1 MPEDRI
7 TVLKMDET
15 SVEMKD
21 VTDRANDIV
30 QKAEVPCVTYPI
42 PEPQVNVSLLLSATH
57 YIHCDSLTINTRVP
71 SPVVPVPGVGQVGQ
85 GLQNTWG
92 LEEEDDGEEGNDNS
106 GEEQEETIT
115 KMEEEEHEKE
125 IGRGGNNFVKL
136 SN

>member
-1 MPEDRI
+1 MYH
-7 TVLKMDET
+7 V
-15 SVEMKD
+15 
-21 VTDRANDIV
+21 AF
-30 QKAEVPCVTYPI
+30 
-42 PEPQVNVSLLLSATH
+42 LSATH

-115 KMEEEEHEKE
+115 KMEEEAHEKE
-125 IGRGGNNFVKL
+125 TGRGGYNFVNLNINYTIKKKAKIIIFL
-136 SN
+136 PEATQ